1 MLFEGEYMTGSRR
14 AFLKIASAGA
24 ACVTLGAAS
33 TEPTL
38 GMIFPPANYPV
49 PPEAHRMYPAGIRF
63 LAIGVGLP
71 SMTPEGY
78 DSVIDKIVPSAEKLK
93 ADGANA
99 ISIMGTSLTFY
110 KGAAFNRKLQD
121 SVTKATGLPA
131 TTMSNGIIEGLRTA
145 GARRV
150 AVATAYN
157 EEVTGRLKIFL
168 EESGFEVVATKGMGI
183 LLNVPQ
189 SAQDGLLEFSAAVKE
204 SAPKADSLL
213 ISCGA
218 LKTLDIIVPLEQR
231 CKVPV
236 VSSQPHGLW
245 NGVKLLGLSARVQ
258 GYGSVLAKG

>member
-1 MLFEGEYMTGSRR
+1 
-14 AFLKIASAGA
+14 
-24 ACVTLGAAS
+24 
-33 TEPTL
+33 
-38 GMIFPPANYPV
+38 
-49 PPEAHRMYPAGIRF
+49 
-63 LAIGVGLP
+63 
-71 SMTPEGY
+71 
-78 DSVIDKIVPSAEKLK
+78 
-93 ADGANA
+93 
-99 ISIMGTSLTFY
+99 MGTSLTFY

-121 SVTKATGLPA
+121 SVTQATGLPA
-131 TTMSNGIIEGLRTA
+131 TTMSNGIIEGLKTA

-168 EESGFEVVATKGMGI
+168 EESGFEVVATKDMGI

-204 SAPKADSLL
+204 SAPRADSLL

-218 LKTLDIIVPLEQR
+218 LKTLDILVPLESR

-245 NGVKLLGLSARVQ
+245 NGVKLLGLNARVQ

>member
-1 MLFEGEYMTGSRR
+1 MTNSRR
-14 AFLKIASAGA
+14 DFLKIASAGA
-24 ACVTLGAAS
+24 AFAGLGVSAT

-49 PPEAHRMYPAGIRF
+49 PPEAKRMYPSGIRF

-78 DSVIDKIVPSAEKLK
+78 DSVIDKIVPSAMQLK
-93 ADGANA
+93 KDGANA

-110 KGAAFNRKLQD
+110 KGAAFNKQLQD
-121 SVTKATGLPA
+121 AVTKATGLPA
-131 TTMSNGIIEGLRTA
+131 TTMSNGIIEGLRAA
-145 GARRV
+145 GARKL
-150 AVATAYN
+150 AVATAYQD
-157 EEVTGRLKIFL
+157 EVTNRLTAFL
-168 EESGFEVVATKGMGI
+168 HENGFEVVKAKGLGI

-189 SAQDGLLEFSAAVKE
+189 SAQDGLLDFSASVKE
-204 SAPKADSLL
+204 SAPDADALL

-218 LKTLDIIVPLEQR
+218 LKTLDLIVPLEKR

-245 NGVKLLGLSARVQ
+245 NGVKLLGLSGKVE
-258 GYGSVLAKG
+258 GFGSVLAKG

>member
-1 MLFEGEYMTGSRR
+1 MMNSRR
-14 AFLKIASAGA
+14 EFLKIASASA
-24 ACVTLGAAS
+24 AAARLGVAAG

-49 PPEAHRMYPAGIRF
+49 PPEATRMYPKGVRF

-78 DSVIDKIVPSAEKLK
+78 DSVIDKIVPSAIELK
-93 ADGANA
+93 KQGANA

-110 KGAAFNRKLQD
+110 KGAAFNKQLQD
-121 SVTKATGLPA
+121 AVSKATGLRA
-131 TTMSNGIIEGLRTA
+131 TTMSNGIIEGLKAA
-145 GARRV
+145 GARKV
-150 AVATAYN
+150 AVATAYQD
-157 EEVTGRLKIFL
+157 EVTNRLNVFL
-168 EESGFEVVATKGMGI
+168 RENGFEVVASKGLGI

-189 SAQDGLLEFSAAVKE
+189 EAQDGLFDFSAAVKE
-204 SAPKADSLL
+204 SAPTADSLL

-218 LKTLDIIVPLEQR
+218 LKTLDLLAPLEKR

-245 NGVKLLGLSARVQ
+245 NGVKLVGLSGRVE